1 MSGGKVRGTQTIS
14 FYSQDNSPIFA
25 PIIFYINMSFFHD
38 KVVVIT
44 GGSDGI
50 GKALIEA
57 LIPLGA
63 KVATCGRDHDKLYR
77 LQMQYSNVLLHTW
90 ACDVSNE
97 LECQRFIES
106 TIDIFGGI
114 DILINN
120 AGISM
125 RALFL
130 DSATEVTRRVMD
142 INFFGAVYCTKYALP
157 SILERK
163 GILVGISSTAG
174 YRGLPGRSAYSA
186 SKFALQGWLE
196 SLRVELWRTGVHV
209 MWVCPGFT
217 ASNIRHAALDE
228 NGQARG
234 ESVLDEKKIMSAETC
249 AIHIL
254 RAIEKRR
261 RTLRLTLTGK
271 VTVLINK
278 FFPSLAD
285 RLTYNF
291 YYKNGQFVK

>member
-1 MSGGKVRGTQTIS
+1 
-14 FYSQDNSPIFA
+14 
-25 PIIFYINMSFFHD
+25 MSFFQD

-50 GKALIEA
+50 GKALIES

-63 KVATCGRDHDKLYR
+63 KVATCGRSHDKIYK
-77 LQMQYSNVLLHTW
+77 LQMEYSNVLLHAV
-90 ACDVSNE
+90 ACDISNE
-97 LECQRFIES
+97 LECRRFIES
-106 TIDIFGGI
+106 TIETFGRI

-130 DSATEVTRRVMD
+130 DADTDVTRKVME
-142 INFFGAVYCTKYALP
+142 INFLGAVYCTKYALP
-157 SILERK
+157 SILENK
-163 GILVGISSTAG
+163 GAIVGVSSTAG

-196 SLRVELWRTGVHV
+196 SLRTELLHSGVHV

-217 ASNIRHAALDE
+217 ASNIRLAALDSH
-228 NGQARG
+228 GAARG
-234 ESVLDEKKIMSAETC
+234 ESVLNEGSLMSAGDC
-249 AIHIL
+249 SRHIL
-254 RAIEKRR
+254 RAIEKRK
-261 RTLRLTLTGK
+261 RTLVLTFLGK

-278 FFPSLAD
+278 VAPSLAD
-285 RLTYNF
+285 RLTYKH
-291 YYKNGQFVK
+291 YYNKKGEFVK

>member
-1 MSGGKVRGTQTIS
+1 
-14 FYSQDNSPIFA
+14 
-25 PIIFYINMSFFHD
+25 MSFFQD

-50 GKALIEA
+50 GKALIES

-63 KVATCGRDHDKLYR
+63 KVATCGRSHDKIYK
-77 LQMQYSNVLLHTW
+77 LQMEYSNVLLHAV

-106 TIDIFGGI
+106 TIETFGGI

-125 RALFL
+125 RALFI
-130 DSATEVTRRVMD
+130 DADTDVTRKVME
-142 INFFGAVYCTKYALP
+142 INFLGAVYCTKFALP
-157 SILERK
+157 SILENK
-163 GILVGISSTAG
+163 GTIVGVSSTAG

-196 SLRVELWRTGVHV
+196 SLRTEMLHSGVHV

-217 ASNIRHAALDE
+217 ASNIRMAALDSH
-228 NGQARG
+228 GSARG
-234 ESVLDEKKIMSAETC
+234 ESVLNEGGLMSAGDC
-249 AIHIL
+249 SRHIL
-254 RAIEKRR
+254 RAIEKRK
-261 RTLRLTLTGK
+261 RTLILTFLGK
-271 VTVLINK
+271 VTVFINK
-278 FFPSLAD
+278 VAPSLAD
-285 RLTYNF
+285 RLTYKH
-291 YYKNGQFVK
+291 YYNKKGEFVK